1 MPLLSKHP
9 NMIEKYDAFMEDALL
24 PSFMQ
29 ARKWSLVKDNW
40 DNEQIYIEENG
51 KIIAAASVL
60 KRNILGKTLLY
71 SPRGF
76 VVSPFDEKETSIET
90 ESFQGKRAENL
101 RRLLLEIDDYAKSIG
116 AFSLIV
122 DPEIAIGNQSTEI
135 LTQVKFKQ
143 TKKTSDFI
151 QPRYLAWL
159 DIQKSDEDLMA
170 FFSSKTRYNIRL
182 AIKKGVYVKEF
193 GTDGIP
199 TFFELHKI
207 MAKRND
213 IAIRAEEYYYKLM
226 QTFEDS
232 RVFIAYHEEEP
243 LAAAILVNYS
253 GTAWYAYGASSNNKR
268 NLMPNQLMQ
277 WTMIQWARERGAIRY
292 DFGGFFHIDLE
303 DGLYRF
309 KSGFTGKENN
319 VELIGEYEKVY
330 KPFTYAIFSK
340 LLPLGSKILK
350 YINRKSS

>member
-1 MPLLSKHP
+1 MPLLSKNP
-9 NMIEKYDAFMEDALL
+9 NMIEKYDAFMELALL

-29 ARKWSLVKDNW
+29 ARKWSSVKDNW
-40 DNEQIYIEENG
+40 GNEQVYVEENG
-51 KIIAAASVL
+51 EIIATASVL
-60 KRNILGKTLLY
+60 TRKILGKTLLY

-76 VVSPFDEKETSIET
+76 VVSPFEKKVSSIET
-90 ESFQGKRAENL
+90 ESFKGKRAENL
-101 RRLLLEIDDYAKSIG
+101 KKLLVEIDQYAKSIG
-116 AFSLIV
+116 AFSLII
-122 DPEIAIGNQSTEI
+122 DPEIAKGNDSIKI
-135 LTQVKFKQ
+135 LQQVGFKE
-143 TKKTSDFI
+143 KRDVASYI
-151 QPRYLAWL
+151 QPRYMALL
-159 DIQKSDEDLMA
+159 DIQKSDDDLMA

-182 AIKKGVYVKEF
+182 ATKKGVYIKQF
-193 GTDGIP
+193 GTEGIA

-207 MAKRND
+207 MAKRNG

-226 QTFEDS
+226 QTFKDS

-243 LAAAILVNYS
+243 LAAAILVNYL

-277 WTMIQWARERGAIRY
+277 WTMIKWARDNGAIRY

-319 VELIGEYEKVY
+319 VELIGEYEKIY
-330 KPFTYAIFSK
+330 QPLSYTLLNK
-340 LLPLGSKILK
+340 LIPIGSKVLK
-350 YINRKSS
+350 FMNRKK